1 MLNRRRKV
9 GKGGKGWEQRL
20 ILHAWMEWIL
30 PIARCPSICFI
41 SIVRTCCSGHD
52 EQGCSVSTV
61 TTLWDGIAGNRGL
74 ITYWSR
80 DLSLCFF
87 CLEYPVRL
95 PTGAENFVYTS
106 PAWSTLFDYLLKQ
119 RYLSTSLPPGVPCSI
134 TYWSRDFC
142 LRLSRLEYP
151 VRLPT
156 EAEIFVYVSPA
167 WSRDICLRLSRLEYP
182 VRLPTE
188 AEIFVYVSPAWSTLF
203 DYLLEQRFISMPFLP
218 GVPCS
223 ITYCSRDLSLCLFS
237 LEYPVRL
244 PTGAEIYLYA
254 SSAWSTLFVYLLEQR
269 FISMLFLPGVP
280 CSITYWSRDLSL
292 CLFSPEYPVRL
303 PTGAGIYLYASSAW
317 STLFDYLL
325 EQRGIPMPLLPGI
338 PCSITYWSRDV
349 SLRLSLLE
357 YPLQLPTGT
366 EIYLFAPSA

>member
-1 MLNRRRKV
+1 ML
-9 GKGGKGWEQRL
+9 
-20 ILHAWMEWIL
+20 
-30 PIARCPSICFI
+30 
-41 SIVRTCCSGHD
+41 
-52 EQGCSVSTV
+52 
-61 TTLWDGIAGNRGL
+61 
-74 ITYWSR
+74 
-80 DLSLCFF
+80 
-87 CLEYPVRL
+87 
-95 PTGAENFVYTS
+95 
-106 PAWSTLFDYLLKQ
+106 LL
-119 RYLSTSLPPGVPCSI
+119 PGVPCSI
-134 TYWSRDFC
+134 TYWSREFC
-142 LRLSRLEYP
+142 LH
-151 VRLPT
+151 
-156 EAEIFVYVSPA
+156 
-167 WSRDICLRLSRLEYP
+167 LSRLEYP

-269 FISMLFLPGVP
+269 
-280 CSITYWSRDLSL
+280 
-292 CLFSPEYPVRL
+292 
-303 PTGAGIYLYASSAW
+303 
-317 STLFDYLL
+317 
-325 EQRGIPMPLLPGI
+325 GIPMPLLPGI